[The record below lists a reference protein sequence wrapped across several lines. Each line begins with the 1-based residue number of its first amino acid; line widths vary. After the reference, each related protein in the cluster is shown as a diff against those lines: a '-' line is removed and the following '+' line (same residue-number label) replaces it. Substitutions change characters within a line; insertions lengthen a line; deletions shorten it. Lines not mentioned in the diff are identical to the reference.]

1 MKDFNKLIEI
11 AADLQLDNVVGELLY
26 LKSRAEMPDKDL
38 IIPLVGEFSSGK
50 TTLINSLTVSKKLET
65 ASKATTATIFEIR
78 FGQPNEKAE
87 VVDESGVVIE
97 TVDDIGAI
105 KNELLPD
112 KSIVRI
118 FDISSK
124 ISKSTVLVDTPG
136 LSSNDPRHRLALTSY
151 LPKADAIFLIS
162 DINQQLTR
170 SLTDFIG
177 DSKLVGKPMYLI
189 LTKSDTKSENELADA
204 KKYISE
210 NSKLPID
217 NIICISAIEDN
228 MAEFFSLMDS
238 IQKEKNSIVNKA
250 IEGKQTDLAA
260 YMLDYI
266 DTLLKNA
273 ESPKELDKQIAS
285 EQKKLDVLK
294 KNIEAVLDEARD
306 KITFVEDD
314 YKNKFS
320 DSLSDKL
327 DNIVRARSDNY
338 DREVFAAVNST
349 ASLLLSQYQGEVKNA
364 ISGIATSKKNTSQE
378 IPLQTLGM
386 IDLSSILPESYGFSY
401 NLHLSGLGHEK
412 DEAITNTIKGILAVG
427 KTIVENIN
435 KSGNSY
441 SEPDIN
447 AKKSATDYAKSFAA
461 VGKEIF
467 DEYEKVDSADNIVPN
482 GFIGTSVYWI
492 TDQLS
497 GKPQRRR
504 AIQSY
509 IEGSLIPEFNAL
521 LENSKSSLITVIGQ
535 LLNEEAKSSV
545 EQKEDSLKK
554 LKEQYEIQTEE
565 FNRRIEQYKEYRTYL
580 N

>member
-504 AIQSY
+504 AIQNY

>member
-118 FDISSK
+118 FDTSSK

-378 IPLQTLGM
+378 IPLQTVGM

-504 AIQSY
+504 AIQNY

>member
-112 KSIVRI
+112 KCIVRI
-118 FDISSK
+118 FDTSSK

-170 SLTDFIG
+170 SLTDFIS

-189 LTKSDTKSENELADA
+189 LTKSDTKSENELAGA

-228 MAEFFSLMDS
+228 MDEFFSLMDS

-273 ESPKELDKQIAS
+273 ESPKDLDKQIAS
-285 EQKKLDVLK
+285 EQKNLDILK
-294 KNIEAVLDEARD
+294 KNIEAVLDEAKD
-306 KITFVEDD
+306 KITYVEDG

-349 ASLLLSQYQGEVKNA
+349 ASLLLSQYQGDVKSA
-364 ISGIATSKKNTSQE
+364 ISEIAASKKNTSQE
-378 IPLQTLGM
+378 IPLQMLGM

-447 AKKSATDYAKSFAA
+447 TKKSATDYAKSFAA
-461 VGKEIF
+461 AGKEFF
-467 DEYEKVDSADNIVPN
+467 DEYEKVDAADKIVPN

-504 AIQSY
+504 AIQNY

-521 LENSKSSLITVIGQ
+521 LENSKSGLITAIGQ

>member
-118 FDISSK
+118 FDTSSK

-504 AIQSY
+504 AIQNY

-521 LENSKSSLITVIGQ
+521 LENSKSSLITAIGQ

>member
-378 IPLQTLGM
+378 IPLQTVGM

-504 AIQSY
+504 AIQNY